1 MKQSNER
8 NLISRI
14 IIRLKFKSDLRFKI
28 RLRKYKEK
36 EKSGLTV
43 EVRNNDVSKALRIL
57 KKRMQ
62 NEGLFNEM
70 RDRTFFQS
78 RGEKRRLAKAAGRRR
93 WLKKVEKKKELLNGP

>member
-1 MKQSNER
+1 M
-8 NLISRI
+8 
-14 IIRLKFKSDLRFKI
+14 
-28 RLRKYKEK
+28 
-36 EKSGLTV
+36 TV
-43 EVRNNDVSKALRIL
+43 EVRNNDVNKALRIL

-93 WLKKVEKKKELLNGP
+93 WLKKVEKNKELLHGP